1 MEKKWAKTWSSNVP
15 HWLDLVNELI
25 KLKAEGKRRPVWK
38 KIWKKK
44 ILQAEISTNQ
54 LEVLEEV
61 RRAEN
66 GVEL

>member
-1 MEKKWAKTWSSNVP
+1 MKEN
-15 HWLDLVNELI
+15 L
-25 KLKAEGKRRPVWK
+25 
-38 KIWKKK
+38 KKK

>member
-1 MEKKWAKTWSSNVP
+1 MKEN
-15 HWLDLVNELI
+15 
-25 KLKAEGKRRPVWK
+25 LKN
-38 KIWKKK
+38 K
-44 ILQAEISTNQ
+44 ILQAEISANQ

>member
-1 MEKKWAKTWSSNVP
+1 VKEN
-15 HWLDLVNELI
+15 L
-25 KLKAEGKRRPVWK
+25 
-38 KIWKKK
+38 KKK